1 MPNDLSSVIPLIIS
15 IISLFISLCSTFY
28 YTRHSNRL
36 AAQTQLADL
45 IDKIFIL
52 SAERQSLILKAGKPT
67 QEIANIQL
75 QMKHL
80 LFEIDQMANMQTLSQ
95 PQNRLLADTFEDLLF
110 FAYAQKYWNKV
121 FEKPFA
127 MPELAAEHYRR
138 YGQFLYRIGDYTK
151 GISAFEKS
159 LSLPNDTENKLYINF
174 QTYTDW
180 ASLEYKRE
188 MEDYTFNIKKG
199 RNVPF
204 PEFEQVHSI
213 LNRAQPLLESFNSY
227 GFYENALREYKGVI
241 RLIETAREINSLIK

>member
-1 MPNDLSSVIPLIIS
+1 
-15 IISLFISLCSTFY
+15 
-28 YTRHSNRL
+28 
-36 AAQTQLADL
+36 
-45 IDKIFIL
+45 
-52 SAERQSLILKAGKPT
+52 
-67 QEIANIQL
+67 
-75 QMKHL
+75 MKHL

-213 LNRAQPLLESFNSY
+213 LNQAQPLLESFNSY